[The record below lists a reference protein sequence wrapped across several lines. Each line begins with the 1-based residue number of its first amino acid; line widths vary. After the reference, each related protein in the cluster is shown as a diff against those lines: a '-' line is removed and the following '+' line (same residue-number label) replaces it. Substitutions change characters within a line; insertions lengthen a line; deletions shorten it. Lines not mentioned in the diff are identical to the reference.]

1 MMRLLKLLPRRRLM
15 IIKVILLIIKGY
27 QLAISP
33 LIGPR
38 CRFAPT
44 CSQYALESFEK
55 HGFVRGLVLSLKRIS
70 KCHPFHAGG
79 IDEVPEISER

>member
-1 MMRLLKLLPRRRLM
+1 M
-15 IIKVILLIIKGY
+15 ILKVILIIIKGY
-27 QLAISP
+27 QLIISP

-55 HGFVRGLVLSLKRIS
+55 HGLFRGLVLSLKRIG

-79 IDEVPEISER
+79 IDEVPEISERHR

>member
-1 MMRLLKLLPRRRLM
+1 M
-15 IIKVILLIIKGY
+15 IIKLILLIIKGY

-44 CSQYALESFEK
+44 CSQYALESFEN

>member
-1 MMRLLKLLPRRRLM
+1 MMRLLKLLPPRRLM
-15 IIKVILLIIKGY
+15 IIKLILLIIKGY

>member
-1 MMRLLKLLPRRRLM
+1 M
-15 IIKVILLIIKGY
+15 IIKLILLIIKGY

-33 LIGPR
+33 LIGPC

>member
-1 MMRLLKLLPRRRLM
+1 M
-15 IIKVILLIIKGY
+15 IIKLILLIIKGY

>member
-1 MMRLLKLLPRRRLM
+1 M
-15 IIKVILLIIKGY
+15 ILKVILIIIKGY
-27 QLAISP
+27 QLIISP

-55 HGFVRGLVLSLKRIS
+55 HGLFRGLVLSLNRIG

-79 IDEVPEISER
+79 IDEVPEISERQR

>member
-1 MMRLLKLLPRRRLM
+1 M
-15 IIKVILLIIKGY
+15 IIKLILLIIKGY

-33 LIGPR
+33 LIGPS

>member
-1 MMRLLKLLPRRRLM
+1 M
-15 IIKVILLIIKGY
+15 IIKVILIIIKGY
-27 QLAISP
+27 QLIISP

-55 HGFVRGLVLSLKRIS
+55 HGFFRGLVLSLKRIG

-79 IDEVPEISER
+79 IIREF

>member
-1 MMRLLKLLPRRRLM
+1 M
-15 IIKVILLIIKGY
+15 IIKLILLIIKGY

-55 HGFVRGLVLSLKRIS
+55 HGFFRGLVLSLKRIS

>member
-15 IIKVILLIIKGY
+15 IIKLILLIIKGY

>member
-1 MMRLLKLLPRRRLM
+1 MILKL
-15 IIKVILLIIKGY
+15 ISIIIKGY
-27 QLAISP
+27 QIVVSP
-33 LIGPR
+33 LLGPR

-55 HGFVRGLVLSLKRIS
+55 HGLMRGLALSVKRIG

>member
-55 HGFVRGLVLSLKRIS
+55 HGFGRGLVLSLKRIS
-70 KCHPFHAGG
+70 KCHPFQAGG

>member
-1 MMRLLKLLPRRRLM
+1 M

>member
-1 MMRLLKLLPRRRLM
+1 M
-15 IIKVILLIIKGY
+15 IIKLVLLIIKGY

-79 IDEVPEISER
+79 VDEVPEISER

>member
-1 MMRLLKLLPRRRLM
+1 MISKLMM
-15 IIKVILLIIKGY
+15 IVIKGY
-27 QLAISP
+27 QFFISP
-33 LIGPR
+33 IIGPR

>member
-1 MMRLLKLLPRRRLM
+1 M
-15 IIKVILLIIKGY
+15 IIKLILLIIKGY

-79 IDEVPEISER
+79 IVEVPEISER

>member
-1 MMRLLKLLPRRRLM
+1 M
-15 IIKVILLIIKGY
+15 IIKLILLIIKGY

-33 LIGPR
+33 LIGRR

>member
-1 MMRLLKLLPRRRLM
+1 M
-15 IIKVILLIIKGY
+15 IIKLILLIIKGY

-79 IDEVPEISER
+79 IDEVPEISEG

>member
-15 IIKVILLIIKGY
+15 IIKLILLIIKGY

-38 CRFAPT
+38 CRFART

-70 KCHPFHAGG
+70 KCHPFHPGG

>member
-1 MMRLLKLLPRRRLM
+1 MMRLVELLPRRRLM
-15 IIKVILLIIKGY
+15 IIKLILLIIKGY

>member
-1 MMRLLKLLPRRRLM
+1 M
-15 IIKVILLIIKGY
+15 IIKLILLIIKGY

-33 LIGPR
+33 LIWPC

>member
-1 MMRLLKLLPRRRLM
+1 M
-15 IIKVILLIIKGY
+15 IIKLILLIIKGY

-44 CSQYALESFEK
+44 CSQYAIESFEK

>member
-1 MMRLLKLLPRRRLM
+1 M
-15 IIKVILLIIKGY
+15 IIKLILLIIKGY

-79 IDEVPEISER
+79 VDEVPEISER

>member
-1 MMRLLKLLPRRRLM
+1 M
-15 IIKVILLIIKGY
+15 IAKFMIAIIKGY
-27 QLAISP
+27 QFFISP

-44 CSQYALESFEK
+44 CSQYASESFEK
-55 HGFVRGLVLSLKRIS
+55 HGFFRGLMLSLKRIG
-70 KCHPFHAGG
+70 KCHPFHPGG

>member
-1 MMRLLKLLPRRRLM
+1 M

-33 LIGPR
+33 LIGSR

>member
-1 MMRLLKLLPRRRLM
+1 M

-79 IDEVPEISER
+79 IDEVPGISER

>member
-1 MMRLLKLLPRRRLM
+1 M
-15 IIKVILLIIKGY
+15 IIKLILLIIKGY

-70 KCHPFHAGG
+70 KCQPFHAGG

>member
-1 MMRLLKLLPRRRLM
+1 M
-15 IIKVILLIIKGY
+15 IIKLVLLIIKGY

>member
-1 MMRLLKLLPRRRLM
+1 M
-15 IIKVILLIIKGY
+15 IIKVILIIIKGY
-27 QLAISP
+27 QLIISP

-55 HGFVRGLVLSLKRIS
+55 HGLFRGLVLSLKRIG

-79 IDEVPEISER
+79 IDEVPEISERQR

>member
-1 MMRLLKLLPRRRLM
+1 MINKLMM
-15 IIKVILLIIKGY
+15 IAIKGY
-27 QLAISP
+27 QFFISP
-33 LIGPR
+33 IIGPH

-55 HGFVRGLVLSLKRIS
+55 HGFFRGLVLSLKRIG

-79 IDEVPEISER
+79 VDEVPEISER

>member
-1 MMRLLKLLPRRRLM
+1 M
-15 IIKVILLIIKGY
+15 IIKLILLIIKGY

-33 LIGPR
+33 LIGPH